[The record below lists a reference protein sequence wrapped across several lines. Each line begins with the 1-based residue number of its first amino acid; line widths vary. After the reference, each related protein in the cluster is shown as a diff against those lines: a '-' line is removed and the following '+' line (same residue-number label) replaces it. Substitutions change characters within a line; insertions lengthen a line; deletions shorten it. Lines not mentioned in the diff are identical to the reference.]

1 MERVYRITS
10 TTCAGAR
17 PLYEAAATVFE
28 LPAYDAVLA
37 WLSGGS
43 APELAAQTPPHTGP
57 SLALMTSVHGVEY
70 AAIETNSKR
79 WIRVTPDAT
88 ILEFPLPGSVIA
100 AGEIIRQCWDAV
112 PMDNWAQVTFVDG
125 TREDLDDYQGPMGR
139 QLYLARLNASREQ
152 MLGYACEYD
161 WSIGGLPVM
170 VDNLDAFIAACA
182 WAPWGSEAIA

>member
-1 MERVYRITS
+1 MKNVYCIES
-10 TTCAGAR
+10 TRLEGAR
-17 PLYEAAATVFE
+17 PLYEAAAKIFE
-28 LPAYDAVLA
+28 IPGYDDLQSWLAGGPAPTLQEQ
-37 WLSGGS
+37 LS
-43 APELAAQTPPHTGP
+43 PHTGP
-57 SLALMTSVHGVEY
+57 SVALLTSVWGTE
-70 AAIETNSKR
+70 AALITTNGGR
-79 WIRVTPDAT
+79 RVWVSDKQTA
-88 ILEFPLPGSVIA
+88 IEFPLPGSVIA
-100 AGEIIRQCWDAV
+100 AGEIVRHAWNV
-112 PMDNWAQVTFVDG
+112 PMDSWAQVTFVDG